1 MQPQDWFNLSVHVAE
16 KAFTRHNVLGSGS
29 TLALVRQ
36 NTVEVLYIYEEAM
49 KKPIISTK
57 RLKLLEFRTSRIS
70 SAGFSAALQ

>member
-1 MQPQDWFNLSVHVAE
+1 MGKLLLGKE
-16 KAFTRHNVLGSGS
+16 KGESGDAGS

-57 RLKLLEFRTSRIS
+57 CLKLLEFRTSRIS
-70 SAGFSAALQ
+70 SAGFSAAIQ